1 MATHRSEAVGDPS
14 GHKALPGAKALA
26 ANLPDLL
33 VEAKRVAA
41 TVAIGW
47 HGRRRPGPGET
58 FWQFRPF
65 EFGEPAHRID
75 WRRSAREDHALY
87 VREREWEA
95 AHTIYL
101 WSDRS
106 ASMMFRS
113 RLAHASKHDRALT
126 LMLAVAE
133 LLGRGGERIGLIDG
147 PPPSASR
154 EAAEKL
160 ARALFTVPRSNDMPV
175 TEHVRRFSDVVVIGD
190 FLAPHEEL
198 SAWLGK
204 LSTRG
209 ANVHL
214 VQVLDPAEESFP
226 FDGRTRF
233 LDPESGVALLVGKAQ
248 AWREGYRD
256 KLAAQKAMLADT
268 ARRYGWRYQLH
279 HTDRPATEPLLFLQA
294 ALGGEQPA
302 GARGVAA

>member
-1 MATHRSEAVGDPS
+1 MAIPKRPDIGDQS
-14 GHKALPGAKALA
+14 GHDALPGAKALA

-33 VEAKRVAA
+33 VEAKRVAS

-65 EFGEPAHRID
+65 ELGEPRHRVD

-101 WSDRS
+101 WADRS
-106 ASMMFRS
+106 ASMRFRS
-113 RLAHASKHDRALT
+113 RLAHASKYDRAMT

-147 PPPSASR
+147 PPPTASR

-160 ARALFTVPRSNDMPV
+160 ANTLITIARSNELPAVD
-175 TEHVRRFSDVVVIGD
+175 HIRRFSDVVVVAD
-190 FLAPHEEL
+190 FLDPIAGIL
-198 SAWLGK
+198 DWMAR

-233 LDPESGVALLVGKAQ
+233 LDPESGLALLVGKAQ
-248 AWREGYRD
+248 AWREGYRNR
-256 KLAAQKAMLADT
+256 LAAQKASLADT

-279 HTDRPATEPLLFLQA
+279 HTDRPATEPLLFLRA
-294 ALGGEQPA
+294 ALAGDGPA
-302 GARGVAA
+302 GIAA

>member
-1 MATHRSEAVGDPS
+1 VAIPKRPDIGDLS
-14 GHKALPGAKALA
+14 GHEALPGAKALA

-33 VEAKRVAA
+33 VEAKRVAS
-41 TVAIGW
+41 TVAIGG
-47 HGRRRPGPGET
+47 HGRGRPGPGET

-65 EFGEPAHRID
+65 ELGEPSHRID
-75 WRRSAREDHALY
+75 WRRSAREDHSLY

-101 WSDRS
+101 WADRS
-106 ASMMFRS
+106 ASMRFRS
-113 RLAHASKHDRALT
+113 RLAHVSKYDRAMT
-126 LMLAVAE
+126 LMLAVAD

-147 PPPSASR
+147 PPPTASR
-154 EAAEKL
+154 ESAEKL
-160 ARALFTVPRSNDMPV
+160 ANTLMTIPRSNDLPMV
-175 TEHVRRFSDVVVIGD
+175 DHVRRFSDVVLIAD
-190 FLAPHEEL
+190 FLDPIAGL
-198 SAWLGK
+198 MDWMAR

-226 FDGRTRF
+226 FGGRTRF
-233 LDPESGVALLVGKAQ
+233 LDPESGLALIVGKAQ

-256 KLAAQKAMLADT
+256 RLAAQKASLADT

-279 HTDRPATEPLLFLQA
+279 HTDRPATEPLLFLRA
-294 ALGGEQPA
+294 ALGGDGPA
-302 GARGVAA
+302 GIAA